1 MSLKKSND
9 YLKDIERNSLVIL
22 GTGIIV
28 SFAIYGFWMAA
39 SVLIGGLLA
48 VINFRLMKAGL
59 DRMLYPGGKKRDGL
73 LIFGFIG
80 RLLLILLCLFA
91 MIQTAKFN
99 LIGALAGLA
108 IIVAAGMFEAV
119 SHLFKKQKSE

>member
-1 MSLKKSND
+1 MTSSSS
-9 YLKDIERNSLVIL
+9 YLKNIEKNALIIL
-22 GTGIIV
+22 AAFVAAGFIL
-28 SFAIYGFWMAA
+28 FGFWMGL

-48 VINFRLMKAGL
+48 VVNFRLMKSGI

-91 MIQTAKFN
+91 MIQTEKFN
-99 LIGALAGLA
+99 LMGALTGLA
-108 IIVAAGMFEAV
+108 IIVVAGMFEAFR
-119 SHLFKKQKSE
+119 HLWKR

>member
-1 MSLKKSND
+1 MSSSTSDFKN
-9 YLKDIERNSLVIL
+9 IEKNALIIL
-22 GTGIIV
+22 AGGITAGFIL
-28 SFAIYGFWMAA
+28 YGLWMAA

-48 VINFRLMKAGL
+48 ILNFRLMKSGI
-59 DRMLYPGGKKRDGL
+59 DRMLYPGGKKKDGI

-99 LIGALAGLA
+99 LMGALAGLA
-108 IIVAAGMFEAV
+108 IIVLAGMYEAFR
-119 SHLFKKQKSE
+119 HLWKR

>member
-1 MSLKKSND
+1 MSSSTSDFKN
-9 YLKDIERNSLVIL
+9 IEKNALIIL
-22 GTGIIV
+22 AGGITGGLIL
-28 SFAIYGFWMAA
+28 YGFWMAA

-48 VINFRLMKAGL
+48 ILNFRLMKSGI
-59 DRMLYPGGKKRDGL
+59 DRMLYPGEKKKDGL

-99 LIGALAGLA
+99 LMGALAGLA
-108 IIVAAGMFEAV
+108 IIVLAGMYEAFR
-119 SHLFKKQKSE
+119 HLWKR

>member
-1 MSLKKSND
+1 VKNSRD
-9 YLKDIERNSLVIL
+9 YLKEIERNSLIIL
-22 GTGIIV
+22 GIGILV
-28 SFAIYGFWMAA
+28 ASVFYGFWMAA

-48 VINFRLMKAGL
+48 VVNFRLMKAAL
-59 DRMLYPGGKKRDGL
+59 DRMLYPGGKKRDAL

-80 RLLLILLCLFA
+80 SLLLILLCLFA

-108 IIVAAGMFEAV
+108 IIVLAGMYEAV
-119 SHLFKKQKSE
+119 RHLFKKQNSE

>member
-1 MSLKKSND
+1 MTNNID
-9 YLKDIERNSLVIL
+9 YLKDIEKNALIILGISLVSAL
-22 GTGIIV
+22 ALYGI
-28 SFAIYGFWMAA
+28 WMAA
-39 SVLIGGLLA
+39 SVLIGGVLA
-48 VINFRLMKAGL
+48 FINFRLMKAGL

-73 LIFGFIG
+73 LIFGYIG

-108 IIVAAGMFEAV
+108 IIVIAGMYEAFR
-119 SHLFKKQKSE
+119 HLFIKQDSE

>member
-1 MSLKKSND
+1 MSCSTSDFKN
-9 YLKDIERNSLVIL
+9 IEKNALIIL
-22 GTGIIV
+22 AVGITAGFIL
-28 SFAIYGFWMAA
+28 YGLWMAA

-48 VINFRLMKAGL
+48 IVNFRLMKSGI
-59 DRMLYPGGKKRDGL
+59 DRMLYPGGKKKDGI

-99 LIGALAGLA
+99 LMGALAGLA
-108 IIVAAGMFEAV
+108 IIVLAGMYEAFR
-119 SHLFKKQKSE
+119 HLWKR